1 VSTFIVWASI
11 SFMHIRFRQAWKTQ
25 GRTTSELP
33 FRALWY
39 PYNAYF
45 GLAANIILAL
55 VQGWTTLSPFD
66 AGNFVDAYI
75 LLPIF
80 PLIWILFKV
89 FGKSHIKRLDEIDLD
104 EGRRADLDVAKHVV
118 VEDSTGARKNN
129 ASWTQ
134 QLLRSI

>member
-1 VSTFIVWASI
+1 
-11 SFMHIRFRQAWKTQ
+11 MHIRFRRAWRIQ
-25 GRTTSELP
+25 GRSETDLP

-55 VQGWTTLSPFD
+55 VQGWTTLAPFD

-80 PLIWILFKV
+80 PLIWLAFRI
-89 FGKSHIKRLDEIDLD
+89 FGKTRVATLSDIDLD
-104 EGRRADLDVAKHVV
+104 EGRRTDLDVDKQRFVIT
-118 VEDSTGARKNN
+118 DDITGAVRK
-129 ASWTQ
+129 SDLTWTQ
-134 QLLRSI
+134 RLLRSI